1 MVTRNASNNFGPHL
15 FESGVETSVLSW
27 PVEGNVPIKSAN
39 IDTHGSESSNATWTF
54 SQILFLSINQVWKYW
69 NRARFHHVLYTSKIA
84 SNWGLHCS
92 RFLRPMWRKERR
104 SFSFTCGCRSWR
116 ETLSL
121 AAFFN
126 CAVDFTWKQFL
137 IFFKI
142 SGFNCETMDPPVH
155 ESFEVPERKKYN
167 QNLLIRTGYRMSQ
180 L

>member
-1 MVTRNASNNFGPHL
+1 MLPIILVLTCLSPGWRPPCWVGQWRGTCPSSRPTLTPTAPSPPMQPEH
-15 FESGVETSVLSW
+15 SV
-27 PVEGNVPIKSAN
+27 K
-39 IDTHGSESSNATWTF
+39 
-54 SQILFLSINQVWKYW
+54 ILFLSINQVWKYW